1 MRKGTVAPL
10 VALALLVEAG
20 AVYAQSGTSFNPG
33 TPQSESTGPN
43 DPRSTGRSSS
53 NETTSERLEKNEGVI
68 RPAPSIAP
76 EIAVRPPVPNPGTT
90 PPPPGSP
97 GGDQTLQPK

>member
-1 MRKGTVAPL
+1 MRKRRVTPV
-10 VALALLVEAG
+10 VALALVVEAG
-20 AVYAQSGTSFNPG
+20 AVYAQSGTNLNPG

-53 NETTSERLEKNEGVI
+53 SNETTSERLEKNEGVM

-76 EIAVRPPVPNPGTT
+76 EMAVRPPVPNPGTT
-90 PPPPGSP
+90 PVIPPPGSP
-97 GGDQTLQPK
+97 GGDQ